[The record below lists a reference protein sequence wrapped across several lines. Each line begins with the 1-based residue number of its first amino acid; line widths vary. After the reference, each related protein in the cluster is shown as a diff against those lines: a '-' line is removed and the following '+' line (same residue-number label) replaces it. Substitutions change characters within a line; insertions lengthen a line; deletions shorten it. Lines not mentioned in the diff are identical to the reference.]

1 MISSMSLREQH
12 VTLGGRAV
20 RYFDTGEGAPFLLV
34 HAFPLSADLWQ
45 PQLAAPPPGWR
56 LIAPDLRGFRGP
68 GADEPVLPLG
78 DTTVDDYAGDLL
90 GLLDHLRLP
99 EAVVGGVSMGGYIS
113 FALVRLAPH
122 RVRGLVLADTRPQAD
137 TEEGRARRLELI
149 EVARQE
155 GAAGIADGMLPGLVG
170 ATTHRERP
178 AIVARVRELVLAND
192 PSAIAAAV
200 GAMMTR
206 PDSMPTLD
214 AIACPALVVVGEEDR
229 LTPVELSAD
238 MHARIRES
246 SYAVIPGAGHL
257 ANLERP
263 DAFNAEIAR
272 FLKERIG

>member
-1 MISSMSLREQH
+1 MITRMALREQH
-12 VTLGGRAV
+12 VTLGGRPI
-20 RYFDTGEGAPFLLV
+20 RYFDTGEGAPCLLV

-68 GADEPVLPLG
+68 GADAPVLPL
-78 DTTVDDYAGDLL
+78 DAMTVDEYARDLL

-99 EAVVGGVSMGGYIS
+99 EAVVGGVSMGGYIA

-122 RVRGLVLADTRPQAD
+122 RVRGLVLADTRAEAD
-137 TEEGRARRLELI
+137 TEAGRARRLELI
-149 EVARQE
+149 ELTGRE
-155 GAAGIADGMLPGLVG
+155 GAAGVAGAMLPGLVG

-178 AIVARVRELVLAND
+178 SVVSRVHELVLAND

-200 GAMMTR
+200 SAMMTR
-206 PDSMPTLD
+206 PDSTPTLD
-214 AIACPALVVVGEEDR
+214 QIACPAFVVVGEEDA
-229 LTPVELSAD
+229 LTPVALSAG
-238 MHARIRES
+238 MHERIRDS
-246 SYAVIPGAGHL
+246 GFAVIPGAGHL

-263 DAFNAEIAR
+263 DVFNAEIAR